1 MRVRNNN
8 SKKLPRFPYAGH
20 ARSARHT
27 AAFVP
32 STALNAPLNG
42 DATMSAGLLA
52 LFAFSPILLAGILL
66 VGLSWP
72 ARRAMPLV
80 YLLTAAIGL
89 YVWDMSFNRILAS
102 TVQGLVITAG
112 VLWIIFGAILLLNT
126 LKHSGG
132 ITAIRAGFATIS
144 PDRRIQAII
153 IAWMFGCFI
162 EGASGFGTPAAIAA
176 PLLVA
181 IGFPAMAAVML
192 GMLVQSTPVSF
203 GAVGTPIII
212 GINSGL
218 DSATIGARL
227 VEQGSSW
234 SSFLQLIT
242 SEVAIIHACIGTVM
256 PLIMVLMLTRFF
268 GKEKSWKAGFEVL
281 PFALFAGL
289 AFTLPYAATGVFLG
303 PEFPS
308 LLGGLI
314 GLAIVTSAARLGFLM
329 PKTTWDFAPAKDW
342 PSEWVGSVEMKLDSL
357 TVKPMS
363 ALRAWLP
370 YVLVGALLMIS
381 RVFPEVGAA
390 LKSVILLFPDILG
403 ETGIKAD
410 FMPLYLPGGILVAV
424 VIATFFLHGMK
435 VRELSAAVKES
446 SRVLLGAG
454 FVLLFTVPMV
464 RILINSGVNAADL
477 ASMPITMARYVA
489 DSVGGIYPLLAPSV
503 GALGAFIAG
512 SNTVSNMMLSQFQ
525 FGVAEN
531 LGISAALI
539 VAVQAIGAAAGNMVA
554 IHNVVAASATV
565 GLLGREGA
573 TLRKTIWPTFY
584 YVLFTGLAALFAL
597 HVLGVSDPL
606 LAR

>member
-1 MRVRNNN
+1 
-8 SKKLPRFPYAGH
+8 
-20 ARSARHT
+20 
-27 AAFVP
+27 
-32 STALNAPLNG
+32 
-42 DATMSAGLLA
+42 MSNGLLA
-52 LFAFSPILLAGILL
+52 FLAFSPILLAAILL
-66 VGLSWP
+66 IGLRWP

-80 YLLTAAIGL
+80 YLLTAGIAL
-89 YVWDMSFNRILAS
+89 FVWDMSLNRVLAS
-102 TVQGLVITAG
+102 TLQGLVITGG

-153 IAWMFGCFI
+153 IAWLFGCFI

-181 IGFPAMAAVML
+181 LGFPALAAVIL

-203 GAVGTPIII
+203 GAVGTPILV
-212 GINSGL
+212 GINTGL
-218 DSATIGARL
+218 DTASIGAQL
-227 VEQGSSW
+227 VAQGSSW
-234 SSFLQLIT
+234 EAFLHQIT
-242 SEVAIIHACIGTVM
+242 SQVAIIHATVGTVM

-268 GKEKSWKAGFEVL
+268 GREKSWKAGIEVL
-281 PFALFAGL
+281 PFALFGGL

-308 LLGGLI
+308 LLGGLV
-314 GLAIVTSAARLGFLM
+314 GLAIVTTAAHFGFLV
-329 PKTTWDFAPAKDW
+329 PKRTWDFAPA
-342 PSEWVGSVEMKLDSL
+342 SEWPNEWLGSVEMKLDSL
-357 TVKPMS
+357 TVRPMS
-363 ALRAWLP
+363 TLRAWLP
-370 YVLVGALLMIS
+370 YVLVGALLVVS
-381 RVFPEVGAA
+381 RVFPEVGTA
-390 LKSVILLFPDILG
+390 LKSVVMVFPDILG
-403 ETGIKAD
+403 EAGVKAD

-424 VIATFFLHGMK
+424 VAATFFLHGMK
-435 VRELSAAVKES
+435 VRELASAVKES
-446 SRVLLGAG
+446 TSVLLGAG

-464 RILINSGVNAADL
+464 RILINSGVNTADL

-489 DSVGGIYPLLAPSV
+489 DSVGGVYPLLAPSV

-525 FGVAEN
+525 FGVAQN

-565 GLLGREGA
+565 GLLGREGT
-573 TLRKTIWPTFY
+573 TLRKTVWPTLY
-584 YVLFTGLAALFAL
+584 YILFTGLIALLAIYT
-597 HVLGVSDPL
+597 LGISDPL
-606 LAR
+606 TGAN